1 MAVKILL
8 ASSASNLG
16 ARMLGP
22 TGARLA
28 PLACTSAGTVALL
41 YGSFQCR
48 RTILPS
54 SLRKVLTTYCLPA
67 RLPASSYTHRSVP
80 G

>member
-22 TGARLA
+22 TWLDLQQSVWHG
-28 PLACTSAGTVALL
+28 
-41 YGSFQCR
+41 GSRVWEEPACR

-54 SLRKVLTTYCLPA
+54 WLSKLLTTYCLPA
-67 RLPASSYTHRSVP
+67 CLHPPTPHRSVP